1 MFKMYVFKGGIYRH
15 DEIIDLIEDLGG
27 IVMQKTPMQTEVD
40 IVFALPE
47 YDLEY
52 LKDKAKRLK
61 GEILDIPF
69 GDMEIAIVS
78 PSLSR
83 HHLPHPVCDISE
95 FLRRYGATT
104 NIVGLARGYGKTIFQ
119 IADKE
124 KQMVLEHDAAV
135 FSFGI
140 FEDCIRLKAKEVS
153 TYQVPHVICGG
164 PPELDGLENYIGDMG
179 RKASRMRSAQDIAT
193 LEEIKKALQEK
204 VELRRKEIEKDPY
217 LYPPAY
223 IKRAIEQQMGIKG
236 SLGDNPVV
244 LHLDGLRIKL
254 PFAENLDRVK
264 AITLGETTLG
274 AIATI
279 KKSFLSDTIL
289 VKLLTKSELEEV
301 SP

>member
-52 LKDKAKRLK
+52 VKDKAKRLK

-254 PFAENLDRVK
+254 PFADNLDRVK

-274 AIATI
+274 AIAAI